1 MSWAARKLF
10 THQPLWLRAWG
21 ALLVWKQATR
31 TLGVTE
37 LLSGVTADFFHINN
51 MLTLNMNAQ
60 QQSVLTVLNPAAFFQ
75 EGTVTEELLST
86 VSKEEVWL

>member
-1 MSWAARKLF
+1 
-10 THQPLWLRAWG
+10 
-21 ALLVWKQATR
+21 
-31 TLGVTE
+31 
-37 LLSGVTADFFHINN
+37 

-86 VSKEEVWL
+86 VSKEEV